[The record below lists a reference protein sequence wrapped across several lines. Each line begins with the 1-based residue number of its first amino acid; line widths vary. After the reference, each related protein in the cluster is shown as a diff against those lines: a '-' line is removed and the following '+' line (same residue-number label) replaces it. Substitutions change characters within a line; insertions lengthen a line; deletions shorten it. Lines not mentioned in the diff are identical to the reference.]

1 MAVFNFACFYEY
13 SKVCLCAHAVT
24 FYPMYWWTR
33 YPLETTKFWNLLNLF
48 HPEAWMWT
56 FLTFLLVT
64 VALKVT
70 SSLGTKLELNVCSY
84 EVVHYQGQQV
94 SLKSVLLSQA
104 RPVRLSI

>member
-33 YPLETTKFWNLLNLF
+33 YPLETTKYWNLLNLF

-56 FLTFLLVT
+56 FLTFLLVA

-70 SSLGTKLELNVCSY
+70 SSLGTILELNVRSD
-84 EVVHYQGQQV
+84 EV
-94 SLKSVLLSQA
+94 A
-104 RPVRLSI
+104 MIPFRLF